1 MKNQNKKLLG
11 FFNIELSIVLVLVAL
26 AFYVFYSIND
36 SIVSYGEMRAK
47 LAKTNTELIAAKSTI
62 DNQKLQIINL
72 NKEIALTHQNYEEL
86 LAKKEKVVEKVTKV
100 SNKRIAKEKAVVDS
114 DVQLKVSGT
123 LSEESLTKLSE
134 IRSTDLVEH
143 YSVLFNETNQPSI

>member
-1 MKNQNKKLLG
+1 MKNQNKRLLG
-11 FFNIELSIVLVLVAL
+11 FFNIEIFIVLVLVAL

-36 SIVSYGEMRAK
+36 TIVGYGEMRSK

-100 SNKRIAKEKAVVDS
+100 SNKRAAKEKAVMDS
-114 DVQLKVSGT
+114 DIQLKVSGT

-134 IRSTDLVEH
+134 IRSADLVEH
-143 YSVLFNETNQPSI
+143 YSVLFNDSNQPSI